1 MKGTID
7 AVGEAHLA
15 ALKVHMEVT
24 AKKLGE
30 SPAKIQWTD
39 LEQKAAKIV
48 PKQTSKVT
56 EGGYREYRTLISAVP
71 KEELDKFP
79 YRRMDIAN
87 TTELACLVNGERSAL
102 GIKHMLDAQYQRTSK
117 LQAVINYLEIL
128 KLAGL
133 VEF

>member
-1 MKGTID
+1 M
-7 AVGEAHLA
+7 
-15 ALKVHMEVT
+15 
-24 AKKLGE
+24 

-39 LEQKAAKIV
+39 LEQNAAKIV
-48 PKQTSKVT
+48 PKQTPKVT

-79 YRRMDIAN
+79 YGRDIAS
-87 TTELACLVNGERSAL
+87 TSELQCLVNGDRSAL
-102 GIKHMLDAQYQRTSK
+102 DIKHMLDAQYQRESK
-117 LQAVINYLEIL
+117 LQAVLNYLEIL

>member
-1 MKGTID
+1 
-7 AVGEAHLA
+7 V
-15 ALKVHMEVT
+15 
-24 AKKLGE
+24 
-30 SPAKIQWTD
+30 SPARIQWTD
-39 LEQKAAKIV
+39 LEQNAAKIV

-79 YRRMDIAN
+79 YGRDIAN
-87 TTELACLVNGERSAL
+87 TSELQCLVNGERSAL
-102 GIKHMLDAQYQRTSK
+102 DIKHMLDAQYQRESK
-117 LQAVINYLEIL
+117 LQAVLNYLEIL